1 MKLEN
6 AVGRSVEE
14 WIGSS
19 PDAAVPPR
27 VRLRVF
33 ERHNGQCY
41 LTGRKIRPGDKW
53 ELEHVHALTL
63 GGEHKES
70 NLAPALKEPHKAKT
84 KLDREL
90 KAKLDRIRKKH
101 VGIKSKSRFACS
113 KDSKWKKKISGEVVE
128 R

>member
-6 AVGRSVEE
+6 AVGRSTEE
-14 WIGSS
+14 WWGAN

-53 ELEHVHALTL
+53 ELEHVHALSL
-63 GGEHKES
+63 GGEHREM
-70 NLAPALKEPHKAKT
+70 NLAPALKEPHKIKT
-84 KLDREL
+84 REDVAL
-90 KAKLDRIRKKH
+90 KAKLHRIAKKH
-101 VGIKSKSRFACS
+101 NGIKPKSRFAGS
-113 KDSKWKKKISGEVVE
+113 KDSKWKKKLNGEVVE